1 MNLKCETI
9 FSEIVYTS
17 LFLLSVQTYR
27 IVLL

>member
-1 MNLKCETI
+1 MNLKCETV

-17 LFLLSVQTYR
+17 LFLSVQTYR

>member
-1 MNLKCETI
+1 MNLKCETV
-9 FSEIVYTS
+9 FFEIVYTG